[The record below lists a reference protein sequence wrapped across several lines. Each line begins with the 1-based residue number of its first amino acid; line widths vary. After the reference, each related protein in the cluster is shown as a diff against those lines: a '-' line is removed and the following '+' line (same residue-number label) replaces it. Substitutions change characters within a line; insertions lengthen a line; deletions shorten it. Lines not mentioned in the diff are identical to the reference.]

1 MNMISKYETGNKD
14 IIIEVSDRKCTIIL
28 NDSDEAVEIDN
39 LNVFLDIVETFRIAG
54 VDFKERVYRIKG
66 FDKID

>member
-14 IIIEVSDRKCTIIL
+14 IIIEVSDAECSIRL
-28 NDSDEAVEIDN
+28 NGLDGVVEIDN
-39 LNVFLDIVETFRIAG
+39 LNSFLDIVETFRIAG